1 MFILGICLNG
11 QKGLCVT
18 SAGAFFIASITEPKL
33 DPLTS
38 SILNPFG
45 EANFGLSTQRKI
57 ALCKNAMPSA
67 VPTPRTAKNS
77 ATI

>member
-1 MFILGICLNG
+1 MDEKAF
-11 QKGLCVT
+11 CVT
-18 SAGAFFIASITEPKL
+18 SAGAFFIVSITDPKL
-33 DPLTS
+33 DS
-38 SILNPFG
+38 FG
-45 EANFGLSTQRKI
+45 KANFGLSTQRKI

>member
-1 MFILGICLNG
+1 MLKWTKKPFALPA
-11 QKGLCVT
+11 QGL
-18 SAGAFFIASITEPKL
+18 FFIVSITGPKL
-33 DPLTS
+33 D
-38 SILNPFG
+38 PFG
-45 EANFGLSTQRKI
+45 EANFGLCTQRKI

>member
-1 MFILGICLNG
+1 MDEKAF
-11 QKGLCVT
+11 CVT
-18 SAGAFFIASITEPKL
+18 SAGAFFIVSITGPKL
-33 DPLTS
+33 DRLTS
-38 SILNPFG
+38 SILHPFG

>member
-1 MFILGICLNG
+1 MDEKAF
-11 QKGLCVT
+11 CVP
-18 SAGAFFIASITEPKL
+18 AQGAFFIASITAPKL

-38 SILNPFG
+38 SILRPFG

-77 ATI
+77 AAT